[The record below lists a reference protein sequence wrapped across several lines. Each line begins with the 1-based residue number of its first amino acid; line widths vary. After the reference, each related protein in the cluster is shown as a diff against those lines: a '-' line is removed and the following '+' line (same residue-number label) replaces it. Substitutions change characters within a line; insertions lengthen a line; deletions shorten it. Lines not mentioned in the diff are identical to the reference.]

1 MSDIFEKSLQQHYRW
16 KGKISTKLNVELKD
30 KDDLSLAYSPGVA
43 QACRVIEADESAA
56 YDLTWKSRTIG
67 IVSDGSA
74 VLGLGNIGGAAAM
87 PVMEGKAAL
96 FKAFGDVDAIPLCL
110 NTQDPDEIIKIVKS
124 LEPSFGGFN
133 LEDIAAPQCVYIERK
148 LKEICNVPIFHD
160 DQHGTAIVVIAG
172 LINALKLVNKQAS
185 DIKVIV
191 LGVGAAGSSI
201 INMLHEFGVRK
212 IHGFNSRGQLHKDH
226 KETYDFLS
234 QELLE
239 LINPDG
245 SQKTLAQEMVGADV
259 FIGVSAANLVSKEMV
274 ASMNEKPI
282 VFAMANP
289 DPEISFDDAKAAGAY
304 IVGTGRSDFPNQ
316 VNNVL
321 AFPGIFKGALKVRAP
336 QITEAMKL
344 AAAYGIANVIDEA
357 QLTPD
362 YIIPSVF
369 DERVVDEVVRAIEKQ
384 FLQVWFKRRK
394 KP

>member
-1 MSDIFEKSLQQHYRW
+1 
-16 KGKISTKLNVELKD
+16 
-30 KDDLSLAYSPGVA
+30 
-43 QACRVIEADESAA
+43 
-56 YDLTWKSRTIG
+56 
-67 IVSDGSA
+67 
-74 VLGLGNIGGAAAM
+74 
-87 PVMEGKAAL
+87 MEGKAAL